1 MTEIERI
8 TEELGKA
15 IHDSEEYLAYEAA
28 RRNYDESERLQAL
41 TGEFN
46 LKKMAVL
53 HEMQKPDGERDEAK
67 IKTMQ
72 DELRAVYTQLAADPL
87 TEDYEQKKNALEEVV
102 NGIYRKINFYVTGQ
116 EPHSCSGNCG
126 GCAGCH

>member
-46 LKKMAVL
+46 LKKN
-53 HEMQKPDGERDEAK
+53 GSSSRDAEAGR
-67 IKTMQ
+67 
-72 DELRAVYTQLAADPL
+72 RA
-87 TEDYEQKKNALEEVV
+87 
-102 NGIYRKINFYVTGQ
+102 
-116 EPHSCSGNCG
+116 
-126 GCAGCH
+126 